1 MINKKYLTIG
11 IVIIIL
17 IIVGVLVYTFLN
29 SPAEPP
35 MIGDEPQEQTSGEL
49 NSNSIK
55 LTREEYQEIIFD
67 YVSKTVSIEY
77 YVNNLDKE
85 GCLQLE
91 TKLLQD
97 DCVNAV
103 ELTQKA
109 LQENNPAICENRA
122 YKISERLRAFCF
134 KKVFLESKNE

>member
-1 MINKKYLTIG
+1 MDKKNTILL
-11 IVIIIL
+11 IAVIIL
-17 IIVGVLVYTFLN
+17 FIIAGYLFFSNDEKTN
-29 SPAEPP
+29 SESS
-35 MIGDEPQEQTSGEL
+35 QTALANSGEL

-122 YKISERLRAFCF
+122 YKISERLRAFCA
-134 KKVFLESKNE
+134 KKVFLEGKNE